1 MPDPDRRNLLW
12 VLAALLAL
20 PLALAPGALGRL
32 LGAAGG
38 DRRWNTDRHRPG
50 PGEPGPGISP
60 PGGSVRRHG

>member
-20 PLALAPGALGRL
+20 PLALDPGALGRL

-38 DRRWNTDRHRPG
+38 DRRWDQGRHWPRPE
-50 PGEPGPGISP
+50 EPGPAITP